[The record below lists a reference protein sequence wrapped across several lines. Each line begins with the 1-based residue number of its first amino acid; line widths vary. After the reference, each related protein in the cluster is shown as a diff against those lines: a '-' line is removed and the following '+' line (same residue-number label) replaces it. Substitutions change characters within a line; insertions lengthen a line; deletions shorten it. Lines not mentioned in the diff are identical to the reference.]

1 MNPEPLWF
9 ERKFDFT
16 FPVEQYPSLRI
27 RLWGSPV
34 RLEEMLRS
42 VPRNTLIEK
51 QGSKGQQMVSPGARR
66 PPGGSRATLDGA
78 RQRFSDGG

>member
-27 RLWGSPV
+27 RLGA
-34 RLEEMLRS
+34 
-42 VPRNTLIEK
+42 VPCGLKKCYAAYRVT
-51 QGSKGQQMVSPGARR
+51 P
-66 PPGGSRATLDGA
+66 
-78 RQRFSDGG
+78 